1 MIYYGLLPQ
10 KESAVERCSD
20 NLKSGYMKP
29 RVIILL
35 IPVLISILPFSGLS
49 GQEKSANYGNIPDE
63 LVAYDKYMKAYKY
76 HFLEPTQFYGAGRE
90 KLPPTDLKE
99 VRIGFLGPM
108 EGSVIQPLGK
118 QMLQGSMLAIEEANK
133 KGGYKGI
140 LFKLMIHNDAG
151 LWGAAANEVV
161 KMDDEK
167 VWAFLG
173 TIDDNNSHI
182 AIRATLKLEILNMNT
197 GDPDPTFTETAIPW
211 VVRNIPDD
219 RQSGYV
225 LVARIFKR
233 DKHRRVAVIRANNR
247 YGRVGILHF
256 NRSATR
262 VGYPIIIEERFNDGE
277 TDFTA
282 QLERI
287 QKTSPDAIALWGNAK
302 ESALILK
309 QIRDLGMKQP
319 VYGSDRMVSQEFLS
333 LAGSL
338 AEGVVTTCQ
347 YNPDSD
353 DPKLKAFK
361 ANYLKRFGM
370 EPDVFAA
377 HAYDGMNMLIEAIQK
392 VGLNR
397 VLIRDVLTDMKTFQ
411 GYQGVTGKVI
421 FDATWNNIRP
431 VFIAEVTNGK
441 FKFSPSPPLEKS
453 EQIYKK
459 PISGY
464 SY

>member
-1 MIYYGLLPQ
+1 MFRILTSALL
-10 KESAVERCSD
+10 
-20 NLKSGYMKP
+20 
-29 RVIILL
+29 LL
-35 IPVLISILPFSGLS
+35 TFLLTS
-49 GQEKSANYGNIPDE
+49 GQEKKVNYGNIPDE

-76 HFLEPTQFYGAGRE
+76 HFLEPIQFYGAGRE
-90 KLPPTDLKE
+90 KLPPSDLKE
-99 VRIGFLGPM
+99 VRIGFLGPL

-118 QMLQGSMLAIEEANK
+118 QMLQGTQLAIEEANK
-133 KGGYKGI
+133 KGGYMGI
-140 LFKLMIHNDAG
+140 PYKLMIHNDVG

-161 KMDDEK
+161 KMDEEK
-167 VWAFLG
+167 VWAWLG
-173 TIDDNNSHI
+173 TIDDNNSHV

-197 GDPDPTFTETAIPW
+197 GDPDPTFTETNIPW
-211 VVRNIPDD
+211 VIRNIPDD

-225 LVARIFKR
+225 LVDRIYRK
-233 DKHRRVAVIRANNR
+233 DKHSRVAVMRANNR

-262 VGYPIIIEERFNDGE
+262 IGYPIIIEERFKDE
-277 TDFTA
+277 EIDFKA

-287 QKTSPDAIALWGNAK
+287 KKTSPDAIVLWGNAK

-309 QIRDLGMKQP
+309 QIRELGMEQP
-319 VYGSDRMVSQEFLS
+319 VYGSDRMVSQEFLQI
-333 LAGSL
+333 AGSL
-338 AEGVVTTCQ
+338 AEGIVTTCQ
-347 YNPDSD
+347 YNPDAD

-361 ANYLKRFGM
+361 TAYLKRFGQ

-377 HAYDGMNMLIEAIQK
+377 HAYDGTNMVIEAIQK

-397 VLIRDVLTDMKTFQ
+397 VKIRDILLDLKTFQ
-411 GYQGVTGKVI
+411 GYEGVTGKVT

-431 VFIAEVTNGK
+431 VFMAEVSNGK
-441 FKFSPSPPLEKS
+441 FKFSPAPPLEKN

-459 PISGY
+459 PKTGY

>member
-1 MIYYGLLPQ
+1 MKLHIRIYSIFAL
-10 KESAVERCSD
+10 VF
-20 NLKSGYMKP
+20 
-29 RVIILL
+29 LL
-35 IPVLISILPFSGLS
+35 IPELVP
-49 GQEKSANYGNIPDE
+49 GQEKKVNYGNIPDE
-63 LVAYDKYMKAYKY
+63 LVAYDRYQKAYIY
-76 HFLEPTQFYGAGRE
+76 HFLEPIQFYGAGRE

-133 KGGYKGI
+133 KGGYKGFP
-140 LFKLMIHNDAG
+140 FKLMIHNDVG

-182 AIRATLKLEILNMNT
+182 ALRATLKLEILNINT
-197 GDPDPTFTETAIPW
+197 GDPDPTYTETNIPW
-211 VVRNIPDD
+211 GIRNIPDD

-225 LVARIFKR
+225 LVERIFKK
-233 DKHRRVAVIRANNR
+233 DKHSRVAVMRSNNR

-262 VGYPIIIEERFNDGE
+262 VGYPIIIEERFSDGE
-277 TDFTA
+277 TDFKA

-287 QKTSPDAIALWGNAK
+287 KKTSPDAIVLWGNAK

-309 QIRDLGMKQP
+309 QIRELGMKQP
-319 VYGSDRMVSQEFLS
+319 VYGSDRMVNPEFLS
-333 LAGSL
+333 IAGNL
-338 AEGVVTTCQ
+338 AEGIVTTCQ
-347 YNPDSD
+347 YNPDAN

-361 ANYLKRFGM
+361 ANYLKRFCQ
-370 EPDVFAA
+370 EPDVFSA
-377 HAYDGMNMLIEAIQK
+377 HAYDGMNMLIEAIHK

-431 VFIAEVTNGK
+431 LFIAEVIRGK
-441 FKFSPSPPLEKS
+441 FKFSPAPPLEKND
-453 EQIYKK
+453 QIYKK
-459 PISGY
+459 AKTGY
-464 SY
+464 